1 MNKHKILSVGFLGIF
16 AMFLLFNFL
25 FLDFCSARELEI
37 TYPNIGVTPP
47 TETSTMLPDYIQYIF
62 KFSLMLA
69 GLIAFGA
76 LVYGG
81 FRYMTSV
88 GSPDAISDAKKQ
100 MLASLVGLTILLCSW
115 LILNTINPQLLKFD
129 LEKISGAQVGVIIY
143 KQGGCPGGGSPEGE
157 PGIDYLRARHG
168 MSDLG
173 SMNNKVGSI
182 YRFQGEEDLSVTL
195 YSEPEWEGSVTPVG
209 GGIGCASG
217 GSAQSIEL
225 KWLDTGVYLCKD
237 ADKKECLLY
246 KESSPSLPDK
256 YDDNIKYVYFKQPDD
271 GQKYAAVLH
280 QDSEYKGGCQLIEED
295 GNIKSLTSRAAWGGK
310 TDWASSVTVFNL
322 GEYEGDGVMLYRNK
336 DYNKDGCDDE
346 WFKLGKCSSTPTTQT
361 DEEAYACKCWSSSE
375 GGIGGVGYKSAD
387 LNKGPDTEEEENYGN
402 SIWIDGDYIAILFS
416 QPEFGGDPI
425 TGTCQV
431 FRGSGAKNA
440 FLAKEPI
447 AQCGPPQSAIGYLV
461 DKIKKTPHYGCF
473 KSFIV
478 RPIAK

>member
-1 MNKHKILSVGFLGIF
+1 MTNKKNMLLHKHKIFSIGFLGIF
-16 AMFLLFNFL
+16 AISLLFNFVV
-25 FLDFCSARELEI
+25 FDFCSARELEI

-69 GLIAFGA
+69 GIIAFGS

-88 GSPDAISDAKKQ
+88 GSPDAIGEAKKQ
-100 MLASLVGLTILLCSW
+100 IMASLVGLTILLCSW

-129 LEKISGAQVGVIIY
+129 LKKISGAQVGVIIY

-182 YRFQGEEDLSVTL
+182 YRI
-195 YSEPEWEGSVTPVG
+195 EWEGDAIPAKGGEGSCVTVANG
-209 GGIGCASG
+209 K
-217 GSAQSIEL
+217 SIEL
-225 KWLDTGVYLCKD
+225 QWLGTGVYLCKN
-237 ADKKECLLY
+237 ADKHECLLF

-271 GQKYAAVLH
+271 GPKYAAVLH
-280 QDSEYKGGCQLIEED
+280 SDTEYKGGCELIEKD
-295 GNIKSLTSRAAWGGK
+295 GNIKSLTTRAAWGGN
-310 TDWASSVTVFNL
+310 TDWVSSVTVFNL
-322 GEYEGDGVMLYRNK
+322 GGYEGDGVILYRNK

-346 WFKLGKCSSTPTTQT
+346 WFKLGKCSSTPTAQT
-361 DEEAYACKCWSSSE
+361 DEQAYACKCWSSSK
-375 GGIGGVGYKSAD
+375 GGIGGMGYKSVD
-387 LNKGPDTEEEENYGN
+387 LNKGPDTETEENYGN
-402 SIWIDGDYIAILFS
+402 SIWIDGDYMAILFS

-447 AQCGPPQSAIGYLV
+447 AQCGPTQSAIGYLI

-473 KSFIV
+473 KSVIV
-478 RPIAK
+478 RPIAR